1 MDKYNY
7 SLNEERLKRYKTS
20 DNNTKEDVLNKYLL
34 NIRLSKEL
42 YSVIALTEVTLR
54 NHLNNAI
61 SSNIK
66 EKWLLD
72 ENFVKNFLKDKEL
85 ARYLEVYKDFK
96 KKGNLTEGR
105 LIAEL
110 SLGFWVNLF
119 NKKYKVSLWHKKE
132 VFETVFP
139 NFDLRVHNRISFI
152 YPKLKELQYIRN
164 RISHQEA
171 IFDHPKGLNN
181 CYKEILL
188 LLNWLSP
195 EIKEM
200 AMSICKFDEVWSDLT
215 TFPPTVSR
223 SQ

>member
-7 SLNEERLKRYKTS
+7 SLNNERLKRYKPGNKSTK
-20 DNNTKEDVLNKYLL
+20 DDILNNYLW

-42 YSVIALTEVTLR
+42 YPIIALTEVTLR

-61 SSNIK
+61 SQNIK

-72 ENFVKNFLKDKEL
+72 NDFVKNFLKDKEL
-85 ARYLEVYKDFK
+85 ARYLEVYKDFS
-96 KKGNLTEGR
+96 KKGNLTEGK

-139 NFDLRVHNRISFI
+139 HFILKVHNRISFI

-164 RISHQEA
+164 RISHHEA
-171 IFDHPKGLNN
+171 IFDYPKGLNN

-188 LLNWLSP
+188 LLGWLSP

-200 AMSICKFDEVWSDLT
+200 ALEICKFEQVWQERT
-215 TFPPTVSR
+215 IVSLK
-223 SQ
+223 S